1 MTQLPTEAKA
11 GLTRAWLAIL
21 AERHPGTSWVVVTD
35 HKAQHSAEDAVELE
49 ERALAA

>member
-21 AERHPGTSWVVVTD
+21 AERHPGTTWVVVTD
-35 HKAQHSAEDAVELE
+35 HQATHSTAEAADLGEL
-49 ERALAA
+49 ALAA